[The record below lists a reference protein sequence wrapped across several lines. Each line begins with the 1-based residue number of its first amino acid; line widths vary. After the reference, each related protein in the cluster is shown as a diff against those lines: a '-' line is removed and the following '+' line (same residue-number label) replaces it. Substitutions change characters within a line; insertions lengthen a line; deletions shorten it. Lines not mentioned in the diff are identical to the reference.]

1 MMRAHGFAA
10 GLVATALS
18 CCLWAGGAAAGAPE
32 AAQVPTRT
40 ALAARTPLGGSW
52 GTANQHEAR
61 AALSTAKL
69 YLADYALRHGDGAED
84 DRALAERM
92 IRYSDDAAADKLA
105 AKYPGAIDAVAAEY
119 GLTATSG
126 GASWGMSWTSAA
138 DLADFLCTTTTS
150 DPGSPI
156 LGWMRAA
163 GAVAADGTVQD
174 WGTARLP
181 GVRGTKWGW
190 ADRGTAAE
198 VASASFGDGFTIAA
212 ITYGSPDDQ
221 TTDVV
226 TAATD
231 IHDGPLGYR

>member
-1 MMRAHGFAA
+1 MRAHGIAA

-32 AAQVPTRT
+32 ASRVPDRT
-40 ALAARTPLGGSW
+40 SLAARTPLGGSW
-52 GTANQHEAR
+52 GTANQYESR

-69 YLADYALRHGDGAED
+69 YVADYALRHGDGAED

-92 IRYSDDAAADKLA
+92 IRYSDDAAADRLA
-105 AKYPGAIDAVAAEY
+105 AKYPQAIDAVAAEF

-126 GASWGMSWTSAA
+126 GAGWGMSRTSAA
-138 DLADFLCTTTTS
+138 DLAEFLCAKTIA
-150 DPGSPI
+150 DPDSPV
-156 LGWMRAA
+156 LAWMRAA
-163 GAVAADGTVQD
+163 GKIAADGTAQD

-198 VASASFGDGFTIAA
+198 VASASIGDGFTVAA
-212 ITYGSPDDQ
+212 ITYGTPDDQ

-226 TAATD
+226 TAAVD
-231 IHDGPLGYR
+231 IHNGPLGYR